1 VRRHV
6 VAGNWKMH
14 GSRDWI
20 GQWIQDWLPQLDTP
34 AELMVLP
41 PAAYL
46 GLVATELTGKAVV
59 VGAQNVHAEAA
70 GAYTGEIS
78 AEMVRDLGG
87 QAVLVGHSERRGHF
101 GETDEI
107 VAAKVVAA
115 RRAGLRP
122 VVCVGES
129 LEARRRG
136 DAERVVLGQVEAVAR
151 LAGWR
156 ALDNAMIAYEPVW
169 AIGTGETATPSDAQ
183 QMHAVIRGWIA
194 REVPD
199 LAARIPILYGGS
211 VKASNAA
218 ALFAEPD
225 VDGGL
230 VGGASLDAR
239 EFALI
244 CNAV

>member
-1 VRRHV
+1 VRRPV

-14 GSRDWI
+14 GTRGWI
-20 GQWIQDWLPQLDTP
+20 EQWLRDWLPQLDSR
-34 AELMVLP
+34 AELIVLP
-41 PAAYL
+41 PAGYL
-46 GLVATELTGKAVV
+46 GLVRAGLDGHAVV
-59 VGAQNVHAEAA
+59 VGAQNVHAEPA

-78 AEMVRDLGG
+78 AEMVRDLGA
-87 QAVLVGHSERRGHF
+87 QVVLVGHSERRGHF

-115 RRAGLRP
+115 HRAGLRP
-122 VVCVGES
+122 VLCVGES
-129 LEARRRG
+129 LDERRRG
-136 DAERVVLGQVEAVAR
+136 DAEQVVLRQVESVVR
-151 LAGWR
+151 LAGWER
-156 ALDNAMIAYEPVW
+156 LDRAMIAYEPVW
-169 AIGTGETATPSDAQ
+169 AIGTGETALPADAQ
-183 QMHAVIRGWIA
+183 HMHATIRGWLGREAPELA
-194 REVPD
+194 R
-199 LAARIPILYGGS
+199 RMPILYGGS
-211 VKASNAA
+211 VKASNAK